1 MKSADV
7 ERFLDFFREIDRRLG
22 AERPARKCELYVLG
36 GAAVVLAYGSRRA
49 TMDID
54 AYIADGRYM
63 ELLLG
68 WAGAGSELERRH
80 GLFIHGANTE
90 LMLIETPDWLTRSKT
105 ILRGKFKYLTV
116 KVLSREDLVLS
127 KLSRYNDRD
136 RSDIAVILAG
146 GIVKAKNLITR
157 YRSARRYYAG
167 NTRILDTTFNIVLKE
182 YFGLSPITFG

>member
-1 MKSADV
+1 MKGAYKKI
-7 ERFLDFFREIDRRLG
+7 FLDFFLEIDRRLS
-22 AERPARKCELYVLG
+22 AESPAHKCELYLFG
-36 GAAVVLAYGSRRA
+36 GAAAVLAYGSRRA

-54 AYIADGRYM
+54 AHIADDRYR
-63 ELLLG
+63 ELLLD
-68 WAGAGSELERRH
+68 WAGIGGELERRY

-90 LMLIETPDWLTRSKT
+90 LMLIETPDWLSRSKV
-105 ILRGKFKYLTV
+105 ILRGEFKHLTV

-136 RSDIAVILAG
+136 RSDIDVILAG
-146 GIVKAKNLITR
+146 GDVKPKSLIVR

-182 YFGLSPITFG
+182 HFGLGPLKF